1 MKCERCPAFRKTSYE
16 YDEYDCCVGVL
27 EDDLYE
33 DSKGNYGCKLHWKTI
48 QKLIQKEAESFSI
61 SIADGQRMI
70 NPEKYDELLR
80 KARQISYIN
89 QAKHCIGLDKR
100 KPYKRNGKLYFRP
113 YRNYFN
119 TNYDNEIWA
128 DLRWL
133 GFADCDCEYWES
145 EEKKKSVF
153 FSLNEDG
160 RKWLAEQLGI
170 FKIWEESD

>member
-1 MKCERCPAFRKTSYE
+1 M
-16 YDEYDCCVGVL
+16 
-27 EDDLYE
+27 
-33 DSKGNYGCKLHWKTI
+33 
-48 QKLIQKEAESFSI
+48 ESFSI

-70 NPEKYDELLR
+70 NPEKYDELLI

-89 QAKHCIGLDKR
+89 QAKHCIGLDKH